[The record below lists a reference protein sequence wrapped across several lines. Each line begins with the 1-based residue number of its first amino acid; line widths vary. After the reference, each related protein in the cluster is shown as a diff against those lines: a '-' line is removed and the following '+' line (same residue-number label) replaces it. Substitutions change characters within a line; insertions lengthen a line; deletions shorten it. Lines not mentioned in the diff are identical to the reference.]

1 MMEIV
6 QYLAINIIAPLGLIA
21 LLHFKIGRYPLP
33 VLLGEDKRQA
43 VIEVLVFFALSAIF
57 VAVLMAAGWLEKMQ
71 APTAETLVQFVLMA
85 VFPYVLIPALYMKLV
100 HKWTLKDFGFCNI
113 GPNS

>member
-1 MMEIV
+1 MMDIV

-43 VIEVLVFFALSAIF
+43 VIEVLVFLR
-57 VAVLMAAGWLEKMQ
+57 
-71 APTAETLVQFVLMA
+71 
-85 VFPYVLIPALYMKLV
+85 
-100 HKWTLKDFGFCNI
+100 
-113 GPNS
+113 